1 MPGAIEEFDL
11 VRFGGPTIPV
21 ESNVAVG
28 LTATELISDDPDRLS
43 VTVTNTGAFEMRWST
58 SPRLTLAASQILGVG
73 QTFVLQVQ
81 NDGRLTGYRLW
92 IMSPGGAGTANV
104 LILRRQHPG

>member
-21 ESNVAVG
+21 EENVAVG
-28 LTATELISDDPDRLS
+28 TTATQLVKDDPDRLS
-43 VTVTNTGAFEMRWST
+43 LTVTNNGANPMYWST
-58 SPRLTLAASQILGVG
+58 SPSLSVTAAQIVGQG

-81 NDGRLTGYRLW
+81 NDGRLTGSRLW
-92 IMSPGGAGTANV
+92 IMSPAGAGTANV
-104 LILRRQHPG
+104 LALRRQHPG